1 MISTNPISNQSTP
14 TNPGVISRHLDL
26 TPVANLSAPQPPTCR
41 FHIDRV
47 VQQIDSQEV
56 KQIIGTVFQDLLRL
70 LECLDLIENYWRQV
84 DVAEQTFAL
93 FQLIHDEARR
103 LVEFIR
109 TDAMNSNV
117 LTEDLGETLDGITFA
132 VNHDLQRVFE
142 NGPGSSISD
151 KPAQVVV
158 GKLYRAHNILNNCLQ
173 QSTITLAMLFDPEL
187 IGARLFNNSDM
198 RYRQSLQLCQDLPE
212 IIQLVERSEQVDGA
226 AALKT
231 LIDRLEKFRCE
242 SMEYLMYTDW
252 PQFESFCERINT
264 SRTQPSELATVFHQF
279 RCYLETLLG
288 QVRMRDVLADVSS
301 LGVGTEDNCQV
312 LTSLAENST
321 SFSDAYNP
329 QNEEILWR
337 ELAFAE

>member
-1 MISTNPISNQSTP
+1 MISTKPISNQPIP
-14 TNPGVISRHLDL
+14 TNSGVITRHLEL
-26 TPVANLSAPQPPTCR
+26 APVPTLSAPEPPTCR

-47 VQQIDSQEV
+47 VQQIDPPEV
-56 KQIIGTVFQDLLRL
+56 KQIVGTVFQDLLRL

-103 LVEFIR
+103 LVRFIR
-109 TDAMNSNV
+109 TDAVNSNV
-117 LTEDLGETLDGITFA
+117 LTEELVETLDGITFA

-142 NGPGSSISD
+142 SGPGSSISD

-158 GKLYRAHNILNNCLQ
+158 GKLCRAHNILNNCLQ

-212 IIQLVERSEQVDGA
+212 IIQLVEYSEQIGNGP
-226 AALKT
+226 ALAT

-252 PQFESFCERINT
+252 PQFESFCEMI
-264 SRTQPSELATVFHQF
+264 SISKTQPSELGTVLHQF
-279 RCYLETLLG
+279 RCYLETLLA
-288 QVRMRDVLADVSS
+288 QIRMRDVLADVSS
-301 LGVGTEDNCQV
+301 LGVDEVNSRQV
-312 LTSLAENST
+312 LPTLAENGA
-321 SFSDAYNP
+321 SFSGAFHP
-329 QNEEILWR
+329 QNEDVGSEFA
-337 ELAFAE
+337 LAV